1 MEGKSSKED
10 LYIEPTILE
19 NINVQD
25 KVMQEEIFG
34 PILPILTYDSFDEA
48 IEIIQSKPKPLSLYL
63 FSEDENASHRVL
75 DELSFGG
82 GNDTLMHVANP
93 NLPFWCWCL
102 RYWTIS
108 R

>member
-1 MEGKSSKED
+1 MRKSSKED

-48 IEIIQSKPKPLSLYL
+48 IEIIQSKPKP
-63 FSEDENASHRVL
+63 FK
-75 DELSFGG
+75 FI
-82 GNDTLMHVANP
+82 
-93 NLPFWCWCL
+93 F
-102 RYWTIS
+102 I
-108 R
+108 